1 VNKRNGLSFGRFW
14 AILVKE
20 FIQMRRDKVTFA
32 MMFGVPLMQLLLFGY
47 AINSDPKHLPAAM
60 ILGDDGPMGRSL
72 LYALKNSD
80 YFDFTRNVKTEEEG
94 RELLARGDVLF
105 VINIPE
111 NFSRN
116 LLRGDRP
123 AVLVEA
129 DASDPVATG
138 NALGALNTLV
148 NSALQNDLK
157 GSLNFLNGTNGPIDL
172 RVHALYNP
180 EIITQYNIVPGLMG
194 VVLTMTMIM
203 ITALAITRERERGTM
218 ENLLSMPTRPIEVMV
233 AKIVPYIFVGFTQVA
248 VILIAGHF
256 LFHVPMEGSLALLTI
271 VALIFIA
278 ANLSVGITFS
288 TVAQNQ
294 LQAMQMSF
302 FFFLPS
308 MLLSGFMFPFRGM
321 PGWAQVIGE
330 MMPLTHFLR
339 IVRGI
344 LLKGNGIADVAQET
358 WQIALFAIVALAI
371 AVKRY
376 KQTLD

>member
-1 VNKRNGLSFGRFW
+1 MKKRNRLSFGRFW

-32 MMFGVPLMQLLLFGY
+32 MMFGIPLIQLLLFGY
-47 AINSDPKHLPAAM
+47 AINSDPKHLPTAM
-60 ILGDDGPMGRSL
+60 ILGDTGPEGRLL

-116 LLRGDRP
+116 LLRHRRP

-138 NALGALNTLV
+138 NALGSLNTLV

-157 GSLNFLNGTNGPIDL
+157 GSLNFLNGANGPIDVQ
-172 RVHALYNP
+172 VHALYNP
-180 EIITQYNIVPGLMG
+180 EVITQYNIVPGLMG

-218 ENLLSMPTRPIEVMV
+218 ENLLSMPTRPVEVMV
-233 AKIVPYIFVGFTQVA
+233 AKIVPYIFVGYMQVA

-256 LFHVPMEGSLALLTI
+256 LFHVPMEGSLVLLTI

-308 MLLSGFMFPFRGM
+308 LLLSGFMFPFRGM
-321 PGWAQVIGE
+321 PQWAQVIGE

-344 LLKGNGIADVAQET
+344 LLKGNGIADVARET
-358 WQIALFAIVALAI
+358 WQIALFAIVALVV

-376 KQTLD
+376 RQTLD

>member
-1 VNKRNGLSFGRFW
+1 MKARNGFSPARFW

-20 FIQMRRDKVTFA
+20 FIQMRRDKLTFA
-32 MMFGVPLMQLLLFGY
+32 MMFGVPLMQLTLFGY
-47 AINSDPKHLPAAM
+47 AINSDPKQLPAAVIM
-60 ILGDDGPMGRSL
+60 ADTGPQGRSL

-80 YFDFTRNVKTEEEG
+80 YFDFTRNVKSEEEA
-94 RELLARGDVLF
+94 RELLARGNVLF

-129 DASDPVATG
+129 DASDPAATS
-138 NALGALNTLV
+138 NAVGALNTLV

-157 GSLNFLNGTNGPIDL
+157 GSLSFLNGANGPIDL
-172 RVHALYNP
+172 QVHALYNP
-180 EIITQYNIVPGLMG
+180 EAITQYNIVPGLMG
-194 VVLTMTMIM
+194 VVLTMTMII

-218 ENLLSMPTRPIEVMV
+218 ENLLSMPTRPLEVMV
-233 AKIVPYIFVGFTQVA
+233 AKIVPYIVVGYVQVS
-248 VILIAGHF
+248 VILTAAHF
-256 LFHVPMEGSLALLTI
+256 LFHVPMAGSLALLMT
-271 VALIFIA
+271 VALLFIA

-321 PGWAQVIGE
+321 PRWAQAIGE
-330 MMPLTHFLR
+330 LLPLTHFLR
-339 IVRGI
+339 IARGI
-344 LLKGNGIADVAQET
+344 LLKGNGIADVAPET
-358 WQIALFAIVALAI
+358 WQIALFAVIALAV

-376 KQTLD
+376 RQTLD